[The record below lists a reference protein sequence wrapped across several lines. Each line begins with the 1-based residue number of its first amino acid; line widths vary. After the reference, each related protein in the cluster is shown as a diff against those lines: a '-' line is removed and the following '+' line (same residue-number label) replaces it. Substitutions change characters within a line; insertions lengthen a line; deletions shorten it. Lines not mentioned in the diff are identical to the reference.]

1 MKLLVGLGNIGKE
14 YENTRHNTGF
24 LVMDAIAKELNETFK
39 TSKFNA
45 KIIKTTYK
53 DEQIILMKP
62 STYMNNSGEAVSAA
76 VNFYQLD
83 PTKDVII
90 FYDDL
95 DLPYG
100 ALRLREKGSSGGHNG
115 IKSIIQHLKTQ
126 EFKRVRIGIDKNPLI
141 PVVDYVL
148 GKVEKENQ
156 EAWLNAIDRASKL
169 ALESVF
175 LPFQE
180 VMNKYNKA

>member
-14 YENTRHNTGF
+14 YEKTRHNTGF
-24 LVMDAIAKELNETFK
+24 LVMDEIAKQLNETFK
-39 TSKFNA
+39 TNKFKA
-45 KIIKTTYK
+45 QIIKTTIK
-53 DEQIILMKP
+53 NEQVILMKP
-62 STYMNNSGEAVSAA
+62 STYMNNSGEAIAEA
-76 VNFYQLD
+76 VNFYNLN
-83 PTKDVII
+83 PKEDVVV

-100 ALRLREKGSSGGHNG
+100 TLRLREKGSSGGHNG
-115 IKSIIQHLKTQ
+115 IKSIIQHLGTN
-126 EFKRVRIGIDKNPLI
+126 EFKRVRIGIEKNPMI

-148 GKVEKENQ
+148 GKVEKEHQ
-156 EAWLNAIDRASKL
+156 QAWLDAINRAAS
-169 ALESVF
+169 AAIECVF